1 MSFLEPAARSIAL
14 NWRLI
19 HLFTRV
25 LGSPAILGD
34 DYLFA
39 DC

>member
-1 MSFLEPAARSIAL
+1 MSFLESVARSRAL
-14 NWRLI
+14 KWQLI